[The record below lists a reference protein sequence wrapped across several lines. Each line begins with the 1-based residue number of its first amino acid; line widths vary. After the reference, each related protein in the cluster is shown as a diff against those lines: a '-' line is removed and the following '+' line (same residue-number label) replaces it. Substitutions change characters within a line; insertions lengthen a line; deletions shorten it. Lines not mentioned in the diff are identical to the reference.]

1 MTYFYY
7 QKIQSTMWM
16 TGQNKYKLAKNC
28 QLESKANDVAI
39 CQSFTCEIIF
49 HYYYRGVSWNVKLG

>member
-1 MTYFYY
+1 
-7 QKIQSTMWM
+7 M